1 MSYAAARFAAASV
14 PPSASVTY
22 ATATFTLGAG
32 ATVLGDSKFF
42 TTAVGTVSAG
52 AGVVGVGGGG
62 IQTITATFTLVAG
75 ATTDWV
81 SSSAPSGAVG
91 TVSAGASVAGQASA
105 IKSSIGGIEA
115 GARTS
120 FKTLWGAV
128 RSGNGDIAAGAT
140 VYGAARPAAASWPN
154 LQGGAIVSG
163 AGRSIAAS
171 QGACHAGASA
181 DFGIDFLRS
190 ASFSVTAGAYGYF
203 NSETI
208 QDPDIYRQ
216 RFADLIY
223 VRAKTNRIE
232 VRT

>member
-22 ATATFTLGAG
+22 ATATFTLASG

-52 AGVVGVGGGG
+52 ANIVGVGGG
-62 IQTITATFTLVAG
+62 IQTITATFALAAG

-91 TVSAGASVAGQASA
+91 AISAGAAVAGQASA

-128 RSGNGDIAAGAT
+128 RSGNGVIAAGAT

-190 ASFSVTAGAYGYF
+190 ATFSIKAGAYGHF
-203 NSETI
+203 NTETI
-208 QDPDIYRQ
+208 EDPEIYQQ
-216 RFADLIY
+216 RFYDLIY
-223 VRAKTNRIE
+223 VRTKQHRIE
-232 VRT
+232 AWL